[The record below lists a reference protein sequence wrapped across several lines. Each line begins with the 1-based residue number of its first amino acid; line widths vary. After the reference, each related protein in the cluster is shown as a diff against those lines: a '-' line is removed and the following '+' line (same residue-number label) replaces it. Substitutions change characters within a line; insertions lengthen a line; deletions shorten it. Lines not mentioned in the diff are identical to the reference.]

1 MSIGNFKEENIKSKI
16 KYIIKSSTS
25 NEEETKFGRIEKNKI
40 IYKEKNILV
49 TIIKKDK
56 EILVTREDNE
66 FKQIIK
72 FKVNKKTISEYY
84 IKDINISLEFNIYT
98 NKLIIENNHINIK
111 YTIIET
117 NENFEYDIQIL
128 NDEEEL

>member
-25 NEEETKFGRIEKNKI
+25 NEEEIKYGKIEKNKI
-40 IYKEKNILV
+40 VYKEKNILV
-49 TIIKKDK
+49 TIIKNDK
-56 EILVTREDNE
+56 EILVTRENNE

-98 NKLIIENNHINIK
+98 NKLIIENNHINIE
-111 YTIIET
+111 YTILET
-117 NENFEYDIQIL
+117 NENFEYDIQVL